1 MPFFCSLIKY
11 CCFGEKIGVYLS
23 VDLNLS
29 LEELPKNLF
38 FRRLLLSFRR
48 WIHLL
53 INEMSCFLQFIIYY
67 YTQKKFL
74 HWNLHFMSL
83 NYHLVGNHSGSYLV
97 LIISR
102 THFTIFELIF
112 FRLIYFRWPI
122 LGRRA
127 LFERISMSDLITRSS
142 SFLLILLELL
152 LSN

>member
-67 YTQKKFL
+67 YTQNKFL

-83 NYHLVGNHSGSYLV
+83 NYHLVGNHSGSYLA

-102 THFTIFELIF
+102 THFHYLWA
-112 FRLIYFRWPI
+112 Y
-122 LGRRA
+122 
-127 LFERISMSDLITRSS
+127 
-142 SFLLILLELL
+142 L
-152 LSN
+152 LSSYIFSMTYPWTPSSVWENLDERPHH